1 MFNTLIITSKRV
13 QHQIKPW
20 LGSLTSKISLRQHL
34 RYIVRKKF
42 ILISLL
48 PAGYAWGYVF
58 YLSWAA
64 GFVISKYCGGKK
76 DGRPGR
82 VKSIIIPWR
91 RWELHLHHWFI
102 CFLLAA
108 ASVAKGFS
116 VITPELF
123 YGFLGGLVFQGIF
136 CYSDWHRIIRK
147 KRSSTLSAPQAPPAT
162 DIYPEERHL
171 STDIDQPPQ
180 ILRPV
185 HVTLEKPGC

>member
-1 MFNTLIITSKRV
+1 VKHEIR
-13 QHQIKPW
+13 PW
-20 LGSLTSKISLRQHL
+20 LGSLTSKISVKRRL
-34 RYIVRKKF
+34 RYVVRKKF

-48 PAGYAWGYVF
+48 PAGYAGGYVF

-91 RWELHLHHWFI
+91 KWELHLHHWFV

-108 ASVAKGFS
+108 VSVAKGFS

-147 KRSSTLSAPQAPPAT
+147 KHSCTLPAPQPSPAI

-171 STDIDQPPQ
+171 PTEIDQPSQ
-180 ILRPV
+180 SLCPV
-185 HVTLEKPGC
+185 GVASEKPGC